1 MPGEIE
7 ERTKA
12 RRTRDGIEIDDKTW
26 SQIRDTAS
34 AVGLAD
40 GQIKSLLGAV

>member
-12 RRTRDGIEIDDKTW
+12 RRAAEGIELDEKTW
-26 SQIRDTAS
+26 SQIRKTAEE
-34 AVGLAD
+34 VGLNRD
-40 GQIKSLLGAV
+40 QVSL